1 MITIYGRP
9 NCGWCDKVKDLAT
22 TYKLKYDY
30 RSTDSDAVLNELKL
44 RLPNVKIVPQIWWYE
59 TYIGGYE
66 DFVTE
71 LQNTMGDYGNGKI

>member
-9 NCGWCDKVKDLAT
+9 NCSWCDKAKDLAT
-22 TYKLKYDY
+22 SYQLKYEY
-30 RSTDSDAVLNELKL
+30 RSTDSDAILNELKL
-44 RLPNVKIVPQIWWYE
+44 RLPNVKTVPQIWWYE
-59 TYIGGYE
+59 KYIGGYE